1 MINNKLKTI
10 ILRVM
15 GSGITRN
22 EEVVVKCPYCKHR
35 KHKLSINLLSYK
47 WHCWV
52 CGVKGIGFVKLFRTM
67 KASNEDIHGASEI
80 CNIHPPRKSTAKEDH
95 VALPMEFVPILSGNT
110 NDPEFRNAFRYLQ
123 SRGLGKIDIL
133 RHNIG
138 FCASGRYKGYI
149 IIPSYGFDGALNY
162 FVGRS
167 YYESD
172 FPHKNPKVSKNVVGF
187 ELFVNWDEP
196 INICEGVF
204 DAFSIGENSIPL
216 FGKFL
221 PKVLE
226 RTIIENKVERVN
238 IILDKDAA
246 KTSLELATKLL
257 SCNIQVYIVD
267 LPNDS
272 DPSDLGKDKMKE
284 LINESEPID
293 LTRILEMQFEL

>member
-1 MINNKLKTI
+1 
-10 ILRVM
+10 
-15 GSGITRN
+15 
-22 EEVVVKCPYCKHR
+22 
-35 KHKLSINLLSYK
+35 
-47 WHCWV
+47 
-52 CGVKGIGFVKLFRTM
+52 M

-80 CNIHPPRKSTAKEDH
+80 CNIHPPRKSTTKEEH

-123 SRGLGKIDIL
+123 SRGLSKIDIL

-204 DAFSIGENSIPL
+204 DAMAIRRNAIPILGKSISTSLYKKIITSNVKDIYVALDTDARDRALEIGE
-216 FGKFL
+216 KFL
-221 PKVLE
+221 
-226 RTIIENKVERVN
+226 NQG
-238 IILDKDAA
+238 
-246 KTSLELATKLL
+246 TKLL
-257 SCNIQVYIVD
+257 VIQK
-267 LPNDS
+267 
-272 DPSDLGKDKMKE
+272 G
-284 LINESEPID
+284 
-293 LTRILEMQFEL
+293 F